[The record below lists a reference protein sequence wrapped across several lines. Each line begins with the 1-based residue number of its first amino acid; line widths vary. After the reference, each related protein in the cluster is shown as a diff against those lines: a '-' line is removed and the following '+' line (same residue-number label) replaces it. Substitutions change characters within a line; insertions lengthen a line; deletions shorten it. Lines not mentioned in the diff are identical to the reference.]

1 MIREHLFNKKLGADP
16 YFRWRG
22 GEISRIEGISDGV
35 FAITI
40 TLLIVTASSSES
52 FYNIWLMVRDLP
64 AFFISFIIIIYAWFE
79 HYRFFRRY
87 GLEDG
92 KTVILNSLFLFIIM
106 ILAYPLKFLTTFLWH
121 VIIGVDTSSLFS
133 IPDISSTTLTEKS
146 QRIYMMYFYSIS
158 VFGVF
163 SVIFLMHLNAYRLR
177 NKLELDVFETMITK
191 FTINHHIITLTVT
204 MTSIIVLMITSNP
217 GVSGIVYFLMPA
229 IHIPVGFA
237 ERKAFNKLEKSKKNK

>member
-1 MIREHLFNKKLGADP
+1 MIREHLFSKKLGADP

-22 GEISRIEGISDGV
+22 GEISRIESISDGV

-64 AFFISFIIIIYAWFE
+64 AFFFSFIIIIYAWFE

-106 ILAYPLKFLTTFLWH
+106 ILAYPLKFLTIFLWH
-121 VIIGVDTSSLFS
+121 VVIGIDTSSLFAV
-133 IPDISSTTLTEKS
+133 PDISITTLTEKS
-146 QRIYMMYFYSIS
+146 QRVYMMYFYSIS
-158 VFGVF
+158 LLGVF

-177 NKLELDVFETMITK
+177 DKLELDIYETMITK
-191 FTINHHIITLTVT
+191 FTLNHHIITLTVT
-204 MTSIIVLMITSNP
+204 LASIAVLMFTSDP
-217 GVSGIVYFLMPA
+217 GISGIVYFLMPV
-229 IHIPVGFA
+229 IHITAGIV
-237 ERKAFNKLEKSKKNK
+237 ERNTFKNLEKSK

>member
-1 MIREHLFNKKLGADP
+1 MVREHLFSKKLGADP

-22 GEISRIEGISDGV
+22 GEISRLEGISDGI

-52 FYNIWLMVRDLP
+52 FYNIWLMIRDLP
-64 AFFISFIIIIYAWFE
+64 AFLISFAMIMYAWFE
-79 HYRFFRRY
+79 HYQFFRRY

-92 KTVILNSLFLFIIM
+92 WTVILNSLFLFIIM

-121 VIIGVDTSSLFS
+121 VVIGIDTSSLFA
-133 IPDISSTTLTEKS
+133 IPDITSTTLTEKS

-158 VFGVF
+158 ILGVF

-177 NKLELDVFETMITK
+177 KKLELDVFETMITK
-191 FTINHHIITLTVT
+191 FTLRHLIITLVVTVA
-204 MTSIIVLMITSNP
+204 SIIVLMVTSNP
-217 GVSGIVYFLMPA
+217 GVSGIVYFFMPFL
-229 IHIPVGFA
+229 HIPIGIA
-237 ERKAFNKLEKSKKNK
+237 ERVHFNKIVKSTKK